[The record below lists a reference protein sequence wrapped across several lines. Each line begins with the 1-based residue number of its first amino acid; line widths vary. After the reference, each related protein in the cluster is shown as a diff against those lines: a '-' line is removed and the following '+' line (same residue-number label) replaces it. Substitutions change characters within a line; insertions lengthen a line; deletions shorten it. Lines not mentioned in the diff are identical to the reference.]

1 MPGHDTRYGLFSE
14 DAVYVADT
22 EDEALQMPDA
32 WSAHILVKSQ
42 GSSDTRVINPPT
54 AAGQR
59 LEVSI
64 WDTDD
69 GDDLVFTYTPTLNGT
84 DDTLTFASSAT
95 GAFILTSFN
104 INKTL
109 VWRITYNNGGTLS

>member
-1 MPGHDTRYGLFSE
+1 MPGHDTRFGLFSE
-14 DAVYVADT
+14 DAVYVNDI
-22 EDEALQMPDA
+22 EDQALQAPDA
-32 WSAHILVKSQ
+32 WSAHILIKSQ
-42 GSSDTRVINPPT
+42 GSTDSRAISAPT

-69 GDDLVFTYTPTLNGT
+69 GDDLVFTYTPTLDGT
-84 DDTLTFASSAT
+84 NDTLTFGSSAT
-95 GAFILTSFN
+95 GCFILHSFN
-104 INKTL
+104 VDKTL